1 MHYLAEQFFENA
13 LNLTAN
19 NMHLNMSRQSILIVL
34 ALFCTYFIWGST
46 YLAIRF
52 GIESFPPFLM
62 GGVRFTVAGVVL
74 FFVMRYLGAPMPSKQ
89 EWLGAGVVGLLLPAF
104 GNGTVC
110 YVQQTVSSSV
120 AALSIA
126 TAPIWMAIFSSIWGH
141 KITAKE
147 WLGIAIGL
155 VGIVLLNLG
164 GSFEGDFMSAFLLI
178 FAAASWSFGSVW
190 GKHLAMPK
198 GLMGAACQM
207 LVGGIALLLVSA
219 YAGESWPKVVSAKS
233 WGALIFLIILGSL
246 IAYSAYQYLLK
257 TVRPLVASSNTF
269 VNPIVAFGVGIWLAG
284 ERVSAVEMIALGV
297 ILVGVFL
304 VLSVTNNKDI

>member
-1 MHYLAEQFFENA
+1 MPKP
-13 LNLTAN
+13 
-19 NMHLNMSRQSILIVL
+19 RQTLLIIA

-62 GGVRFTVAGVVL
+62 AGVRFTVAGL
-74 FFVMRYLGAPMPSKQ
+74 ILYAVMRYLGAPNPTRQ
-89 EWLGAGVVGLLLPAF
+89 EWLGASIVGLLLPAL

-147 WLGIAIGL
+147 WLGIAIGF
-155 VGIVLLNLG
+155 VGILLLNIG
-164 GSFEGDFMSAFLLI
+164 GSLHGDLVSALLLI
-178 FAAASWSFGSVW
+178 FAAAAWSFGSVW
-190 GKHLAMPK
+190 GKYLAMPQ
-198 GLMGAACQM
+198 GLMASAAQM
-207 LVGGIALLLVSA
+207 LAGGVALLVMSA
-219 YAGESWPKVVSAKS
+219 IQGEAWPQTISQKS
-233 WGALIFLIILGSL
+233 WGALLFLVVLGSL

-269 VNPIVAFGVGIWLAG
+269 VNPVVAFAVGIWLAN
-284 ERVSAVEMIALGV
+284 EHVTTIELIALGV

-304 VLSVTNNKDI
+304 VLSATNNKDI

>member
-1 MHYLAEQFFENA
+1 
-13 LNLTAN
+13 
-19 NMHLNMSRQSILIVL
+19 MHLNMSRQSLLIVL

-62 GGVRFTVAGVVL
+62 GGVRFTVAGIVL
-74 FFVMRYLGAPMPSKQ
+74 FAVMRYLGAAMPSKQ
-89 EWLGAGVVGLLLPAF
+89 EWLGASVVGLLLPAL

-141 KITAKE
+141 KITPKE

-164 GSFEGDFMSAFLLI
+164 GSFDGDLMSAFLLI

-190 GKHLAMPK
+190 GKHLAMPE

-207 LVGGIALLLVSA
+207 LTGGLVLLIVSA
-219 YAGESWPKVVSAKS
+219 YAGESWPAEVSARS
-233 WGALIFLIILGSL
+233 WGALLFLIVLGSL

-257 TVRPLVASSNTF
+257 AVRPLVASSNTF
-269 VNPIVAFGVGIWLAG
+269 VNPLVAFALGVWFAA
-284 ERVSAVEMIALGV
+284 EHVTMTEMIALGV

>member
-1 MHYLAEQFFENA
+1 MPQPRQA
-13 LNLTAN
+13 L
-19 NMHLNMSRQSILIVL
+19 LIIA

-62 GGVRFTVAGVVL
+62 AGMRFTIAGAIL
-74 FFVMRYLGAPMPSKQ
+74 YAVMRYLGAPNPTRQ
-89 EWLGAGVVGLLLPAF
+89 QWVGASVVGLLLPAL

-126 TAPIWMAIFSSIWGH
+126 TAPIWMAIFSSFWGH
-141 KITAKE
+141 KITVKE

-164 GSFEGDFMSAFLLI
+164 GSFSGDFLSAFLLI

-190 GKHLAMPK
+190 GKHLAMPQ
-198 GLMGAACQM
+198 GLMASGAQM
-207 LVGGIALLLVSA
+207 FAGGIALMIASTV
-219 YAGESWPKVVSAKS
+219 AGETWPQHITAKS
-233 WGALIFLIILGSL
+233 WGAMLFLIVLGSL

-269 VNPIVAFGVGIWLAG
+269 VNPIVAFGVGIWLAN
-284 ERVSAVEMIALGV
+284 EHVTKMELIALAV
-297 ILVGVFL
+297 ILLGVFL
-304 VLSVTNNKDI
+304 VLTATQEKET

>member
-1 MHYLAEQFFENA
+1 MTNKNQTLLILA
-13 LNLTAN
+13 
-19 NMHLNMSRQSILIVL
+19 

-62 GGVRFTVAGVVL
+62 AGIRFTIAGVIL
-74 FFVMRYLGAPMPSKQ
+74 YIVMRFLGAPNPTKQ
-89 EWLGAGVVGLLLPAF
+89 QWLGASAVGLLLPAL

-110 YVQQTVSSSV
+110 YVQQTVSSGV

-141 KITAKE
+141 KISTKE
-147 WLGIAIGL
+147 WLGIAVGL

-164 GSFEGDFMSAFLLI
+164 GSLHGDFASALLLI

-190 GKHLAMPK
+190 GKRLAMPQ
-198 GLMGAACQM
+198 GLMASAAQM
-207 LVGGIALLLVSA
+207 LAGGVALLMMSA
-219 YAGESWPKVVSAKS
+219 TQGEAWPQTISLKS
-233 WGALIFLIILGSL
+233 WGALLFLVVLGSL
-246 IAYSAYQYLLK
+246 VAYSAYQYLLK

-269 VNPIVAFGVGIWLAG
+269 VNPAVAFALGIWLAN
-284 ERVSAVEMIALGV
+284 EHVTRIELIALGV
-297 ILVGVFL
+297 ILIGVYL
-304 VLSVTNNKDI
+304 VLSATHYKDI

>member
-1 MHYLAEQFFENA
+1 
-13 LNLTAN
+13 
-19 NMHLNMSRQSILIVL
+19 MSNKNQSLLIIL

-62 GGVRFTVAGVVL
+62 AGTRFTVAGL
-74 FFVMRYLGAPMPSKQ
+74 ILYGVMRFLGVPNPTKRQ
-89 EWLGAGVVGLLLPAF
+89 WLGASAVGILLPAL

-141 KITAKE
+141 KITNKE
-147 WLGIAIGL
+147 WLGIAVGFI
-155 VGIVLLNLG
+155 GIVMLNVG
-164 GSFEGDFMSAFLLI
+164 GSLRGDLSSAILLI

-190 GKHLAMPK
+190 SKRLAMPS
-198 GLMGAACQM
+198 GLMASAAQM
-207 LVGGIALLLVSA
+207 LAGGMVLL
-219 YAGESWPKVVSAKS
+219 VVSALQGETWPQNISVKS
-233 WGALIFLIILGSL
+233 WGAMLFLVLLGSL
-246 IAYSAYQYLLK
+246 VAYSAYQYLLK

-269 VNPIVAFGVGIWLAG
+269 VNPVVAFIVGIWLAN
-284 ERVSAVEMIALGV
+284 EHVATMEFVALAV
-297 ILVGVFL
+297 ILVGVYL
-304 VLSVTNNKDI
+304 VLSAANKEI

>member
-1 MHYLAEQFFENA
+1 
-13 LNLTAN
+13 
-19 NMHLNMSRQSILIVL
+19 MSRQSLLIVL

-62 GGVRFTVAGVVL
+62 GGIRFTVAGVVL
-74 FFVMRYLGAPMPSKQ
+74 FVVMRYLGAAMPPGR
-89 EWLGAGVVGLLLPAF
+89 EWLGAGVVGLLLPAL

-110 YVQQTVSSSV
+110 YVQQTISSSV

-141 KITAKE
+141 KITLKE

-155 VGIVLLNLG
+155 AGIVLLNLG
-164 GSFEGDFMSAFLLI
+164 GSFEGDFTSAFLLI

-190 GKHLAMPK
+190 GKHLAMPA

-207 LVGGIALLLVSA
+207 LVGGLALLLAST
-219 YAGESWPKVVSAKS
+219 YAGEAWPQQVSPKS
-233 WGALIFLIILGSL
+233 WGALLFLIVLGSL

-269 VNPIVAFGVGIWLAG
+269 VNPIVAFAVGIWWAG
-284 ERVSAVEMIALGV
+284 EHVTMIEMAALGV
-297 ILVGVFL
+297 ILIGVFL
-304 VLSVTNNKDI
+304 VLSVTNDKDI

>member
-1 MHYLAEQFFENA
+1 M
-13 LNLTAN
+13 
-19 NMHLNMSRQSILIVL
+19 IVL

-62 GGVRFTVAGVVL
+62 GGVRFTVAGLIL
-74 FFVMRYLGAPMPSKQ
+74 FAVMRYFGAAMPSVQ
-89 EWLGAGVVGLLLPAF
+89 EWRGASIVGLLLPAL

-126 TAPIWMAIFSSIWGH
+126 TAPIWMAIFASIWGH
-141 KITAKE
+141 KITPKE

-164 GSFEGDFMSAFLLI
+164 GSFDGDFMSAFLLI

-190 GKHLAMPK
+190 GRHLAMPK

-207 LVGGIALLLVSA
+207 LVGGLALMIVSA
-219 YAGESWPKVVSAKS
+219 YAGESWPAEISAKS
-233 WGALIFLIILGSL
+233 WGAMLFLIVLGSL
-246 IAYSAYQYLLK
+246 VAYSAYQYLLK

-269 VNPIVAFGVGIWLAG
+269 VNPIVAFAVGIWFAA
-284 ERVSAVEMIALGV
+284 EHVTMVEMIALGV

>member
-1 MHYLAEQFFENA
+1 
-13 LNLTAN
+13 
-19 NMHLNMSRQSILIVL
+19 MHLNMSRQSILIVL

-74 FFVMRYLGAPMPSKQ
+74 FFVMRYLGSPMPSKP
-89 EWLGAGVVGLLLPAF
+89 EWLGAAVVGLLLPAF

-147 WLGIAIGL
+147 WMGIAIGL

-233 WGALIFLIILGSL
+233 WGALVFLIILGSL

>member
-1 MHYLAEQFFENA
+1 
-13 LNLTAN
+13 
-19 NMHLNMSRQSILIVL
+19 MHLNMSRQSILIVL

-62 GGVRFTVAGVVL
+62 GGVRFTVAGIIL
-74 FFVMRYLGAPMPSKQ
+74 FVVMRYLGSAMPSAR
-89 EWLGAGVVGLLLPAF
+89 EWLGASVVGLLLPAL

-141 KITAKE
+141 KITPKE

-164 GSFEGDFMSAFLLI
+164 GSFDGDFMSAFLLI

-207 LVGGIALLLVSA
+207 LTGGLALMMVSA
-219 YAGESWPKVVSAKS
+219 YAGETWPAEISSKS
-233 WGALIFLIILGSL
+233 WGAMLFLIVLGSL
-246 IAYSAYQYLLK
+246 VAYSAYQYLLK

-269 VNPIVAFGVGIWLAG
+269 VNPIVAFAVGVWFAS
-284 ERVSAVEMIALGV
+284 EHVTMVEMVALGV

>member
-1 MHYLAEQFFENA
+1 
-13 LNLTAN
+13 
-19 NMHLNMSRQSILIVL
+19 MSRQSLLIVL

-62 GGVRFTVAGVVL
+62 GGVRFTVAGIVL
-74 FFVMRYLGAPMPSKQ
+74 FAVMRYLGAAMPSKQ
-89 EWLGAGVVGLLLPAF
+89 EWLGASVVGLLLPAL

-141 KITAKE
+141 KITTKE

-164 GSFEGDFMSAFLLI
+164 GSFDGDLMSAFLLI

-190 GKHLAMPK
+190 GKHLAMPE

-207 LVGGIALLLVSA
+207 LTGGLVLLIVSA
-219 YAGESWPKVVSAKS
+219 YAGESWPAEVSARS
-233 WGALIFLIILGSL
+233 WGALLFLIVLGSL

-269 VNPIVAFGVGIWLAG
+269 VNPLVAFAVGVWFAA
-284 ERVSAVEMIALGV
+284 EHVTVTEMIALGV